1 MSKKKTAIVLGL
13 LGTGILAASAR
24 FYMKVQE
31 DRQKAQALEQVR
43 AFFAPFGTIVTVFVY
58 EQEATKDFLKG
69 GVVMEEGSVYLFEND
84 RGQISYEEEK

>member
-1 MSKKKTAIVLGL
+1 MSKKKTAILAGL

-31 DRQKAQALEQVR
+31 ERQKAQALEQVR
-43 AFFAPFGTIVTVFVY
+43 TFFAPLGPIATVFVY

-69 GVVMEEGSVYLFEND
+69 GVVLEEGSVYLFEND